1 MSDGRKKVLIIDD
14 DELIRE
20 IVKLALSHSDFEAA
34 TLESPALALT
44 VIKKSRPDLIL
55 MDIYMPELNGLELCR
70 MLKADDQTRS
80 IPIILFTG
88 SGETVDV
95 IGGAD
100 AGAIDYITKPVAPQ
114 FLVDKIRKVLRIGA
128 DA

>member
-1 MSDGRKKVLIIDD
+1 MSEHRKKVLIIDD

-34 TLESPALALT
+34 TLESPGLALT
-44 VIKKSRPDLIL
+44 VIKRSRPDLIL

-70 MLKADDQTRS
+70 MLKSDPQTRS
-80 IPIILFTG
+80 IPIIIFTG

-95 IGGAD
+95 MGGAD
-100 AGAIDYITKPVAPQ
+100 AGAVDYITKPVAPQ
-114 FLVDKIRKVLRIGA
+114 VLVDKIRKVLRIGA
-128 DA
+128 